1 MENLFTNTAQAASLL
16 GATPP
21 TQQAAIQQAI
31 QQILADPSQMTTITG
46 QNRGGSNA
54 WLWQPTEQNT
64 KYQAYN
70 FGGENNYMTGE
81 VAKYLKALGYSGNL
95 ASGGNIS
102 DADAQAV
109 NAFLQDRGLSVQTG
123 THQVPGASQHTGI
136 QRIIDAN
143 GVPVAVD
150 ARNNRYDGNDRL
162 TDVAK
167 AGALAAAAYGA
178 YGLLGGG
185 SGAGAATGATGTG
198 AGAGAGAAAGAGELT
213 TLANGVTFGAPGAGS
228 AAFALPG
235 AAASGGSV
243 LSLGAP
249 TVGFGGAAGL
259 GGLAGG
265 SAAFALPAATGGGGL
280 LASLGTAG
288 KVLGNVGSA
297 IGGLSSAVGGAG
309 NLAALAGGVLG
320 ATQGGKDTTATTTN
334 QIDPRMAQY
343 LYGSGYGDKQS
354 LLGAA
359 QDWWKNNQSG
369 MNANMT
375 QGLDMLK
382 SLYTS
387 PGYSQGYTQMR
398 DVGQG
403 LLGRPIAGNPFTQGG
418 LLGAPGQQQALMP
431 RPEIGVP
438 PQMAQ
443 QPMPSAQP
451 MPSPD
456 IGLPQMPRRPWSI

>member
-64 KYQAYN
+64 NYQAYN

-102 DADAQAV
+102 DQDAQAV

-198 AGAGAGAAAGAGELT
+198 AGMGAGSVVMTPMGPTFIPAAAGGSAIGATGAAIGGAASSMLGGAAGAGLLGQ
-213 TLANGVTFGAPGAGS
+213 LANSGVGKAV
-228 AAFALPG
+228 
-235 AAASGGSV
+235 GSV
-243 LSLGAP
+243 ADM
-249 TVGFGGAAGL
+249 VGGGKN
-259 GGLAGG
+259 LAG
-265 SAAFALPAATGGGGL
+265 
-280 LASLGTAG
+280 
-288 KVLGNVGSA
+288 
-297 IGGLSSAVGGAG
+297 IVGGIAG
-309 NLAALAGGVLG
+309 AMD
-320 ATQGGKDTTATTTN
+320 GGKDTTATTQS

-343 LYGSGYGDKQS
+343 LYGSGYGDKNS
-354 LLGAA
+354 MLGAA

-387 PGYSQGYTQMR
+387 PEYSQGYTQMR

-438 PQMAQ
+438 PQMTQA
-443 QPMPSAQP
+443 QPMTSAQP

>member
-102 DADAQAV
+102 DQDAQAV

-136 QRIIDAN
+136 QRVIDAN

-198 AGAGAGAAAGAGELT
+198 AATG
-213 TLANGVTFGAPGAGS
+213 
-228 AAFALPG
+228 
-235 AAASGGSV
+235 
-243 LSLGAP
+243 
-249 TVGFGGAAGL
+249 
-259 GGLAGG
+259 
-265 SAAFALPAATGGGGL
+265 AATGAGTGGIATLSPGMVGSTSASSLAGASSPSILAGTGAMTAGGGIAGYLPTAAQAMAGLTSGGVAAGMGAAGGGL
-280 LASLGTAG
+280 LSQLAG
-288 KVLGNVGSA
+288 SKVGQAVGSA
-297 IGGLSSAVGGAG
+297 LGGLSGAVGGAG

-320 ATQGGKDTTATTTN
+320 ATQGGEDTTATTTN

-343 LYGSGYGDKQS
+343 LYGSGYGDKES
-354 LLGAA
+354 MLGAA

-403 LLGRPIAGNPFTQGG
+403 LLGRQIAGNPFTQGG
-418 LLGAPGQQQALMP
+418 LLGAPGQQQQSLM
-431 RPEIGVP
+431 P

-443 QPMPSAQP
+443 QPMTSSQP

>member
-1 MENLFTNTAQAASLL
+1 
-16 GATPP
+16 
-21 TQQAAIQQAI
+21 
-31 QQILADPSQMTTITG
+31 
-46 QNRGGSNA
+46 
-54 WLWQPTEQNT
+54 
-64 KYQAYN
+64 
-70 FGGENNYMTGE
+70 MTGE

-102 DADAQAV
+102 DQDAQAV

-198 AGAGAGAAAGAGELT
+198 AGMGAGSVVMTPMGPTFIPAAAGGSAIGATGAAIGGAASSMLGGAAGAGLLGQ
-213 TLANGVTFGAPGAGS
+213 LANSGVGKAVGS
-228 AAFALPG
+228 VADMVG
-235 AAASGGSV
+235 GGSN
-243 LSLGAP
+243 
-249 TVGFGGAAGL
+249 
-259 GGLAGG
+259 LAG
-265 SAAFALPAATGGGGL
+265 
-280 LASLGTAG
+280 
-288 KVLGNVGSA
+288 
-297 IGGLSSAVGGAG
+297 IVGGIAG
-309 NLAALAGGVLG
+309 AMD
-320 ATQGGKDTTATTTN
+320 GGKDTTATTTQ

-343 LYGSGYGDKQS
+343 LYGSGYGDKNS
-354 LLGAA
+354 MLGAA

-375 QGLDMLK
+375 QGLDMLRN
-382 SLYTS
+382 LYTS

-431 RPEIGVP
+431 

-443 QPMPSAQP
+443 QPITSAQP